1 MRDIKENK
9 ISNNFFNFSTF
20 FNTEILFTKRFSK
33 NDILFKQF
41 LIKHIV
47 TTDEKKL
54 EIKENEIKKI
64 ISLPHGEAVDSF
76 LSKFCSKRV
85 VIYYGKS
92 KLNPYELS
100 LSIVASYLKIEDRYK
115 IKISDDF
122 YKIFNSEKNDFKLF
136 YLNILLSFSNTIS
149 RNLFNLL
156 KSISNEAFLEISLEE
171 LKSYL
176 NIEESYDR
184 FFDFEHKI
192 LVPAL
197 KEIEEF
203 LLYKVEYSKIKESN
217 SKNSKIKG
225 IRFDIIQTADN
236 NREKNLTLL
245 FELFNPFAKNEKLL
259 QEFITK
265 QSFFYSFNYL
275 KINIEYSLLHSCKN
289 LDSFLIESIEKDYVN
304 TRFKTKFKNFSKQY
318 TLISNLNQNFTSL
331 DDFRDNI
338 FKEIDKKKLSELSIL
353 VKFMKSSF
361 QLFRNNFLTN
371 EALNKN
377 EIYKTF
383 YTNFQ
388 ENNEFTFENKH
399 LLLIAEFNDTCC
411 ESYFA
416 IFKK

>member
-64 ISLPHGEAVDSF
+64 ISLPHGETVDSF
-76 LSKFCSKRV
+76 LSKFCSKRI

-259 QEFITK
+259 QEFITR
-265 QSFFYSFNYL
+265 QSLLYSFNYL
-275 KINIEYSLLHSCKN
+275 KRNIEYSLLHSGKN
-289 LDSFLIESIEKDYVN
+289 LDNFLIESIEKDYVN

-361 QLFRNNFLTN
+361 QLFKNNFLTN

>member
-64 ISLPHGEAVDSF
+64 ISLPHGETVDSF
-76 LSKFCSKRV
+76 LSKLCSKRI

-275 KINIEYSLLHSCKN
+275 KRNIEYSLLHSCKN

>member
-64 ISLPHGEAVDSF
+64 ISLPHGETVDSF
-76 LSKFCSKRV
+76 LSKFCSKRI

-171 LKSYL
+171 LKNYL

-236 NREKNLTLL
+236 NREKNLALL

-259 QEFITK
+259 QKFITK
-265 QSFFYSFNYL
+265 QSFLYSFNYL
-275 KINIEYSLLHSCKN
+275 KRNIEYSLLHSCKN
-289 LDSFLIESIEKDYVN
+289 LDSFLIEAIEKDYVN
-304 TRFKTKFKNFSKQY
+304 TRFKNKFKDFSKQY

-361 QLFRNNFLTN
+361 QLFKNNFLTN

-399 LLLIAEFNDTCC
+399 LLIIAEFNDTCC
-411 ESYFA
+411 ESCFA

>member
-64 ISLPHGEAVDSF
+64 ISLPHGETVDSF
-76 LSKFCSKRV
+76 LSKFCSKRI
-85 VIYYGKS
+85 VIYYRKS

-275 KINIEYSLLHSCKN
+275 KRNIEYSLLHSCKN

>member
-1 MRDIKENK
+1 MRDIKKNK
-9 ISNNFFNFSTF
+9 ISNSFFNFSTF

-47 TTDEKKL
+47 STDEKKL

-64 ISLPHGEAVDSF
+64 ISLPHGETVDSF
-76 LSKFCSKRV
+76 LSKFCSKRI

-265 QSFFYSFNYL
+265 QSFLYSFNYL
-275 KINIEYSLLHSCKN
+275 KRNIEYSLLHSCKN
-289 LDSFLIESIEKDYVN
+289 LDSFLIEAIEKDYVN
-304 TRFKTKFKNFSKQY
+304 TRFKNKFKDFSKQY

-361 QLFRNNFLTN
+361 QLFKNNFLTN

-399 LLLIAEFNDTCC
+399 LLIIAEFNDTCC

>member
-54 EIKENEIKKI
+54 EIRENEIKKI
-64 ISLPHGEAVDSF
+64 ISLLHGETVDSF

-85 VIYYGKS
+85 IIYYGKS

-149 RNLFNLL
+149 RNLFSLL

-236 NREKNLTLL
+236 NREKNLALL

-259 QEFITK
+259 QEVVTR
-265 QSFFYSFNYL
+265 QSLLYSFNYL
-275 KINIEYSLLHSCKN
+275 KRNIEYSLLHSCKN
-289 LDSFLIESIEKDYVN
+289 LDSFLIEAIEKDYVN
-304 TRFKTKFKNFSKQY
+304 TRFKTKFKNFLKQY

-331 DDFRDNI
+331 DEFRDTI

-383 YTNFQ
+383 YTDFQ

-399 LLLIAEFNDTCC
+399 LLIIAEFNDTCC

>member
-1 MRDIKENK
+1 MREIKKNK

-47 TTDEKKL
+47 STDEKKL

-64 ISLPHGEAVDSF
+64 ISLPHGETVDSF

-136 YLNILLSFSNTIS
+136 YLNILLSFSNIIS

-236 NREKNLTLL
+236 NREKNLALL
-245 FELFNPFAKNEKLL
+245 FELFSPFAKNERLL

-265 QSFFYSFNYL
+265 QSFLYSFNYL
-275 KINIEYSLLHSCKN
+275 KRNIEYSLLHSCKN
-289 LDSFLIESIEKDYVN
+289 LDSFLIEAIEKDYVN
-304 TRFKTKFKNFSKQY
+304 TRFKNKFKDFSKQY
-318 TLISNLNQNFTSL
+318 TLISYLNQNFTSL

-338 FKEIDKKKLSELSIL
+338 FNEIDKKKLTELSIL

-399 LLLIAEFNDTCC
+399 LLIIAEFNDTCC

>member
-54 EIKENEIKKI
+54 EIREDEIKKI
-64 ISLPHGEAVDSF
+64 ISLPHGETVDSF

-275 KINIEYSLLHSCKN
+275 KRNIEYSLLHSCKN

>member
-1 MRDIKENK
+1 MLKKNK

-54 EIKENEIKKI
+54 EIRENEIKKI
-64 ISLPHGEAVDSF
+64 ISLPHGETVDSF

-85 VIYYGKS
+85 IIYYGKS

-149 RNLFNLL
+149 RNLFSLL

-171 LKSYL
+171 LKTYL

-236 NREKNLTLL
+236 NREKNLALL
-245 FELFNPFAKNEKLL
+245 FELFSPFAKNEKLL

-265 QSFFYSFNYL
+265 QSFLYSFNYL
-275 KINIEYSLLHSCKN
+275 KRNIEYSLLHSCKN
-289 LDSFLIESIEKDYVN
+289 LDSFLIEAIEKDYVN
-304 TRFKTKFKNFSKQY
+304 TRFKNKFKDFSKQY
-318 TLISNLNQNFTSL
+318 TLISYLNQNFTSL

-338 FKEIDKKKLSELSIL
+338 FNEIDKKKLTELSIL

-361 QLFRNNFLTN
+361 QLFKNNFLTN
-371 EALNKN
+371 ETLNKN

-383 YTNFQ
+383 YTTFQ
-388 ENNEFTFENKH
+388 ENNEFIFENKY
-399 LLLIAEFNDTCC
+399 LLIIAEFNDTCC

-416 IFKK
+416 ILKK

>member
-1 MRDIKENK
+1 MLKKNK
-9 ISNNFFNFSTF
+9 ISNIFFNFSTF

-54 EIKENEIKKI
+54 EIRENEIKKI
-64 ISLPHGEAVDSF
+64 ISLLHGETVDSF

-85 VIYYGKS
+85 IIYYGKS

-149 RNLFNLL
+149 RNLFSLL

-236 NREKNLTLL
+236 NREKNLALL

-259 QEFITK
+259 QEVVTR
-265 QSFFYSFNYL
+265 QSLLYSFNYL
-275 KINIEYSLLHSCKN
+275 KRNIEYSLLHSCKN
-289 LDSFLIESIEKDYVN
+289 LDSFLIEAIEKDYVN
-304 TRFKTKFKNFSKQY
+304 TRFKTKFKNFLKQY

-331 DDFRDNI
+331 DEFRDTI

-383 YTNFQ
+383 YTDFQ

-399 LLLIAEFNDTCC
+399 LLIIAEFNDTCC

>member
-1 MRDIKENK
+1 MLKKNK

-54 EIKENEIKKI
+54 EIRENEIKKI
-64 ISLPHGEAVDSF
+64 ISLPHGETVDSF

-85 VIYYGKS
+85 IIYYGKS

-136 YLNILLSFSNTIS
+136 YLNILLSFSNRIS
-149 RNLFNLL
+149 RNLFSLL

-171 LKSYL
+171 LKTYL

-275 KINIEYSLLHSCKN
+275 KRNIEYSLLHSCKN

>member
-275 KINIEYSLLHSCKN
+275 KRNIEYSLLHSCKN

>member
-9 ISNNFFNFSTF
+9 ISNIFFNFSTF

-54 EIKENEIKKI
+54 EIRENEIKKI
-64 ISLPHGEAVDSF
+64 ISLPHGETVDSF

-85 VIYYGKS
+85 IIYYGKS

-149 RNLFNLL
+149 RNLFSLL

-236 NREKNLTLL
+236 NREKNLALL

-265 QSFFYSFNYL
+265 QSFLYSFNYL
-275 KINIEYSLLHSCKN
+275 KRNIEYSLLHSCKN
-289 LDSFLIESIEKDYVN
+289 LDSFLIEAIEKDYVN
-304 TRFKTKFKNFSKQY
+304 TRFKTKFKNFLKQY

-331 DDFRDNI
+331 DEFRDTI

-383 YTNFQ
+383 YTDFQ

-399 LLLIAEFNDTCC
+399 LLIIAEFNDTCC

>member
-64 ISLPHGEAVDSF
+64 ISLPHGETVDSF
-76 LSKFCSKRV
+76 LSKFCSKRI

-136 YLNILLSFSNTIS
+136 YLNILLSFSNIIS

-236 NREKNLTLL
+236 NREKNLALL

-259 QEFITK
+259 QKFITK
-265 QSFFYSFNYL
+265 QSFLYSFNYL
-275 KINIEYSLLHSCKN
+275 KRNIEYSLLHSCKN
-289 LDSFLIESIEKDYVN
+289 LDSFLIEAIEKDYVN
-304 TRFKTKFKNFSKQY
+304 TRFKNKFKDFSKQY

-361 QLFRNNFLTN
+361 QLFKNNFLTN

-399 LLLIAEFNDTCC
+399 LLIIAEFNDTCC

>member
-64 ISLPHGEAVDSF
+64 ISLPHGETVDSF
-76 LSKFCSKRV
+76 LSKFCSKRI

-156 KSISNEAFLEISLEE
+156 KSITNEAFLEISLEE

-275 KINIEYSLLHSCKN
+275 KRNIEYSLLHSCKN

>member
-192 LVPAL
+192 LVSAL

-217 SKNSKIKG
+217 SKNIKIKG

-275 KINIEYSLLHSCKN
+275 KRNIEYSLLHSCKN

>member
-1 MRDIKENK
+1 MSMLKKNK

-54 EIKENEIKKI
+54 EIRENEIKKI
-64 ISLPHGEAVDSF
+64 ISLPHGETVDSF

-85 VIYYGKS
+85 IIYYGKS

-149 RNLFNLL
+149 RNLFSLL

-171 LKSYL
+171 LKTYL

-236 NREKNLTLL
+236 NREKNLALL
-245 FELFNPFAKNEKLL
+245 FELFSPFAKNEKLL

-265 QSFFYSFNYL
+265 QSFLYSFNYL
-275 KINIEYSLLHSCKN
+275 KRNIEYSLLHSCKN
-289 LDSFLIESIEKDYVN
+289 LDSFLIEAIEKDYVN
-304 TRFKTKFKNFSKQY
+304 TRFKNKFKDFSKQY
-318 TLISNLNQNFTSL
+318 TLISYLNQNFTSL

-338 FKEIDKKKLSELSIL
+338 FNEIDKKKLTELSIL

-361 QLFRNNFLTN
+361 QLFKNNFLTN
-371 EALNKN
+371 ETLNKN

-383 YTNFQ
+383 YTTFQ
-388 ENNEFTFENKH
+388 ENNEFIFENKH
-399 LLLIAEFNDTCC
+399 LLIIAEFNDTCC

-416 IFKK
+416 ILKK

>member
-54 EIKENEIKKI
+54 EIRENEIKKI
-64 ISLPHGEAVDSF
+64 ISLPHGETVDSF

-85 VIYYGKS
+85 IIYYGKS

-149 RNLFNLL
+149 RNLFSLL

-171 LKSYL
+171 LKTYL

-236 NREKNLTLL
+236 NREKNLALL
-245 FELFNPFAKNEKLL
+245 FELFSPFAKNEKLL

-265 QSFFYSFNYL
+265 QSFLYSFNYL
-275 KINIEYSLLHSCKN
+275 KRNIEYSLLHSCKN
-289 LDSFLIESIEKDYVN
+289 LDSFLIEAIEKDYVN
-304 TRFKTKFKNFSKQY
+304 TRFKNKFKDFSKQY
-318 TLISNLNQNFTSL
+318 TLISYLNQNFTSL

-338 FKEIDKKKLSELSIL
+338 FNEIDKKKLTELSIL

-361 QLFRNNFLTN
+361 QLFKNNFLTN
-371 EALNKN
+371 ETLNKN

-383 YTNFQ
+383 YTTFQ
-388 ENNEFTFENKH
+388 ENNEFIFENKH
-399 LLLIAEFNDTCC
+399 LLIIAEFNDTCC

-416 IFKK
+416 ILKK

>member
-1 MRDIKENK
+1 MREIKKNK

-47 TTDEKKL
+47 STDEKKL

-64 ISLPHGEAVDSF
+64 ISLPHGETVDSF

-136 YLNILLSFSNTIS
+136 YLNILLSFSNIIS

-236 NREKNLTLL
+236 NREKNLALL
-245 FELFNPFAKNEKLL
+245 FELFSPFAKNEKLL

-265 QSFFYSFNYL
+265 QSFLYSFNYL
-275 KINIEYSLLHSCKN
+275 KRNIEYSLLHSCKN
-289 LDSFLIESIEKDYVN
+289 LDSFLIEAIEKDYVN
-304 TRFKTKFKNFSKQY
+304 TRFKNKFKDFSKQY
-318 TLISNLNQNFTSL
+318 TLISYLNQNFTSL

-338 FKEIDKKKLSELSIL
+338 FNEIDKKKLTELSIL

-399 LLLIAEFNDTCC
+399 LLIIAEFNDTCC

>member
-64 ISLPHGEAVDSF
+64 ISLPHGETVDSF
-76 LSKFCSKRV
+76 LSKFCSKRI

-275 KINIEYSLLHSCKN
+275 KRNIEYSLLHSCKN

-338 FKEIDKKKLSELSIL
+338 FKEIDKKKLSELSLL
-353 VKFMKSSF
+353 VKFMTSSF

>member
-217 SKNSKIKG
+217 SKNIKIKG

-275 KINIEYSLLHSCKN
+275 KRNIEYSLLHSCKN

>member
-64 ISLPHGEAVDSF
+64 ISLPHGETVDSF
-76 LSKFCSKRV
+76 LSKFCSKRI

-217 SKNSKIKG
+217 SKNSKIKR

-275 KINIEYSLLHSCKN
+275 KRNIEYSLLHSCKN

>member
-1 MRDIKENK
+1 MLKKNK

-54 EIKENEIKKI
+54 EIRENEIKKI
-64 ISLPHGEAVDSF
+64 ISLPHGETVDSF

-85 VIYYGKS
+85 IIYYGKS

-149 RNLFNLL
+149 RNLFSLL

-171 LKSYL
+171 LKTYL

-236 NREKNLTLL
+236 NREKNLALL
-245 FELFNPFAKNEKLL
+245 FELFGPFAKNEKLL

-265 QSFFYSFNYL
+265 QSFLYSFNYL
-275 KINIEYSLLHSCKN
+275 KRNIEYSLLHSCKN
-289 LDSFLIESIEKDYVN
+289 LDSFLIEAIEKDYVN
-304 TRFKTKFKNFSKQY
+304 TRFKNKFKDFSKQY
-318 TLISNLNQNFTSL
+318 TLISYLNQNFTSL

-338 FKEIDKKKLSELSIL
+338 FNEIDKKKLTELSIL

-361 QLFRNNFLTN
+361 QLFKNNFLTN
-371 EALNKN
+371 ETLNKN

-383 YTNFQ
+383 YTTFQ
-388 ENNEFTFENKH
+388 ENNEFIFENKH
-399 LLLIAEFNDTCC
+399 LLIIAEFNDTCC

-416 IFKK
+416 ILKK

>member
-1 MRDIKENK
+1 MLKKNK

-54 EIKENEIKKI
+54 EIRENEIKKI
-64 ISLPHGEAVDSF
+64 ISLPHGETVDSF

-85 VIYYGKS
+85 IIYYGKS

-149 RNLFNLL
+149 RNLFSLL

-171 LKSYL
+171 LKTYL

-236 NREKNLTLL
+236 NREKNLALL
-245 FELFNPFAKNEKLL
+245 FELFSPFAKNEKLL

-265 QSFFYSFNYL
+265 QSFLYSFNYL
-275 KINIEYSLLHSCKN
+275 KRNIEYSLLHSCKN
-289 LDSFLIESIEKDYVN
+289 LDSFLIEAIEKDYVN
-304 TRFKTKFKNFSKQY
+304 TRFKNKFKDFSKQY
-318 TLISNLNQNFTSL
+318 TLISYLNQNFTSL

-338 FKEIDKKKLSELSIL
+338 FNEIDKKKLTELSIL

-361 QLFRNNFLTN
+361 QLFKNNFLTN
-371 EALNKN
+371 ETLNKN

-383 YTNFQ
+383 YTTFQ
-388 ENNEFTFENKH
+388 ENNEFIFENKH
-399 LLLIAEFNDTCC
+399 LLIIAEFNDTCC

-416 IFKK
+416 ILKK

>member
-64 ISLPHGEAVDSF
+64 ISLPHGETVDSF
-76 LSKFCSKRV
+76 LSKFCSKRI

-136 YLNILLSFSNTIS
+136 YLNILLSFSNIIS

-192 LVPAL
+192 LIPAL

-275 KINIEYSLLHSCKN
+275 KRNIEYSLLHSCKN

>member
-1 MRDIKENK
+1 MRDIKKNK

-47 TTDEKKL
+47 STDEKKL

-64 ISLPHGEAVDSF
+64 ISLPHGETVDSF
-76 LSKFCSKRV
+76 LSKFCSKRI

-136 YLNILLSFSNTIS
+136 YLNILLSFSNIIS

-236 NREKNLTLL
+236 NREKNLALL

-259 QEFITK
+259 QKFITK
-265 QSFFYSFNYL
+265 QSFLYSFNYL
-275 KINIEYSLLHSCKN
+275 KRNIEYSLLHSCKN
-289 LDSFLIESIEKDYVN
+289 LDSFLIEAIEKDYVN
-304 TRFKTKFKNFSKQY
+304 TRFKNKFKDFSKQY

-383 YTNFQ
+383 YTDFQ

>member
-1 MRDIKENK
+1 MRDIKKNK

-47 TTDEKKL
+47 STDEKKL

-64 ISLPHGEAVDSF
+64 ISLPHGETVDAF

-136 YLNILLSFSNTIS
+136 YLNILLSFSNIIS

-236 NREKNLTLL
+236 NREKNLALL
-245 FELFNPFAKNEKLL
+245 FELFSPFAKNERLL

-265 QSFFYSFNYL
+265 QSFLYSFNYL
-275 KINIEYSLLHSCKN
+275 KRNIEYSLLHSCKN
-289 LDSFLIESIEKDYVN
+289 LDSFLIEAIEKDYVN
-304 TRFKTKFKNFSKQY
+304 TRFKNKFKDFSKQY
-318 TLISNLNQNFTSL
+318 TLISYLNQNFTSL

-338 FKEIDKKKLSELSIL
+338 FNEIDKKKLTELSIL

-399 LLLIAEFNDTCC
+399 LLIIAEFNDTCC

>member
-76 LSKFCSKRV
+76 LSKFCSKRI

-171 LKSYL
+171 LKNYL

-259 QEFITK
+259 QEFITR
-265 QSFFYSFNYL
+265 QSFLYSFNYL
-275 KINIEYSLLHSCKN
+275 KRNIEYSLLHSGKN
-289 LDSFLIESIEKDYVN
+289 LDNFLIESIEKDYVN

-338 FKEIDKKKLSELSIL
+338 FNEIDKKKLSELSIL

-361 QLFRNNFLTN
+361 QLFKNNFLTN

>member
-64 ISLPHGEAVDSF
+64 ISLPHGETVDSF
-76 LSKFCSKRV
+76 LSKFCSKRI

-156 KSISNEAFLEISLEE
+156 KSISNEAFLGISLEE

-275 KINIEYSLLHSCKN
+275 KRNIEYSLLHSCKN

>member
-64 ISLPHGEAVDSF
+64 ISLPHGETVDSF
-76 LSKFCSKRV
+76 LSKFCSKRI

-275 KINIEYSLLHSCKN
+275 KRNIEYSLLHSCKN

>member
-9 ISNNFFNFSTF
+9 VSNNFFNFSTF

-54 EIKENEIKKI
+54 EIREDEIKKI
-64 ISLPHGEAVDSF
+64 ISLPHGETVDSF

-275 KINIEYSLLHSCKN
+275 KRNIEYSLLHSCKN

>member
-64 ISLPHGEAVDSF
+64 ISLPHGETVDSF
-76 LSKFCSKRV
+76 LSKFCSKRI

-171 LKSYL
+171 LKNYL

-275 KINIEYSLLHSCKN
+275 KRNIEYSLLHSCKN
-289 LDSFLIESIEKDYVN
+289 LDNFLIESIEKDYVN

-399 LLLIAEFNDTCC
+399 LLLITEFNDTCC

>member
-64 ISLPHGEAVDSF
+64 ISLPHGETVDSF
-76 LSKFCSKRV
+76 LSKFCSKRI

-275 KINIEYSLLHSCKN
+275 KRNIEYSLLHSCKN

-388 ENNEFTFENKH
+388 EKNEFTFENKH

>member
-1 MRDIKENK
+1 MLKKNK
-9 ISNNFFNFSTF
+9 ISNIFFNFSTF

-54 EIKENEIKKI
+54 EIRENEIKKI
-64 ISLPHGEAVDSF
+64 ISLPHGETVDSF

-85 VIYYGKS
+85 IIYYGKS

-149 RNLFNLL
+149 RNLFSLL

-171 LKSYL
+171 LKTYL

-236 NREKNLTLL
+236 NREKNLALL
-245 FELFNPFAKNEKLL
+245 FELFSPFAKNEKLL

-265 QSFFYSFNYL
+265 QSFLYSFNYL
-275 KINIEYSLLHSCKN
+275 KRNIEYSLLHSCKN
-289 LDSFLIESIEKDYVN
+289 LDSFLIEAIEKDYVN
-304 TRFKTKFKNFSKQY
+304 TRFKNKFKDFSKQY
-318 TLISNLNQNFTSL
+318 TLISYLNQNFTSL

-338 FKEIDKKKLSELSIL
+338 FNEIDKKKLTELSIL

-361 QLFRNNFLTN
+361 QLFKNNFLTN
-371 EALNKN
+371 ETLNKN

-383 YTNFQ
+383 YTTFQ
-388 ENNEFTFENKH
+388 ENNEFIFENKH
-399 LLLIAEFNDTCC
+399 LLIIAEFNDTCC

-416 IFKK
+416 ILKK

>member
-64 ISLPHGEAVDSF
+64 ISLPHGETVDAF
-76 LSKFCSKRV
+76 LSKFCSKRI

-136 YLNILLSFSNTIS
+136 YLNILLSFSNTMS

-156 KSISNEAFLEISLEE
+156 NSISNEAFLEISIEE
-171 LKSYL
+171 LKNYI

-275 KINIEYSLLHSCKN
+275 KRNIEYSLLHSCKN

>member
-1 MRDIKENK
+1 M
-9 ISNNFFNFSTF
+9 
-20 FNTEILFTKRFSK
+20 
-33 NDILFKQF
+33 
-41 LIKHIV
+41 
-47 TTDEKKL
+47 
-54 EIKENEIKKI
+54 
-64 ISLPHGEAVDSF
+64 
-76 LSKFCSKRV
+76 
-85 VIYYGKS
+85 
-92 KLNPYELS
+92 
-100 LSIVASYLKIEDRYK
+100 SIVASYLKIEDRYK

-149 RNLFNLL
+149 RNLFSLL

-236 NREKNLTLL
+236 NREKNLALL

-259 QEFITK
+259 QEVVTR
-265 QSFFYSFNYL
+265 QSLLYSFNYL
-275 KINIEYSLLHSCKN
+275 KRNIEYSLLHSCKN
-289 LDSFLIESIEKDYVN
+289 LDSFLIEAIEKDYVN
-304 TRFKTKFKNFSKQY
+304 TRFKTKFKNFLKQY

-331 DDFRDNI
+331 DEFRDTI

-383 YTNFQ
+383 YTDFQ

-399 LLLIAEFNDTCC
+399 LLIIAEFNDTCC